1 MTNSQVDNNSMEDVL
16 RFEVAVE
23 IEDVDMGSIEEGE
36 FDLAVMKICQMA
48 GTIRESEDIRQKYAE
63 EFLVTLV
70 NDYPDLVSKV
80 ETAIESGMNKARVE
94 KR

>member
-1 MTNSQVDNNSMEDVL
+1 MINSQVDNNSMEDVL
-16 RFEVAVE
+16 RFEVVVE
-23 IEDVDMGSIEEGE
+23 VEDVDLGTIEEGE

>member
-1 MTNSQVDNNSMEDVL
+1 MENVL
-16 RFEVAVE
+16 KFEVAVE
-23 IEDVDMGSIEEGE
+23 IEDVDLGSIEEGE

-48 GTIRESEDIRQKYAE
+48 GTIRESDDIRQKYAE